1 MNKIFWSL
9 PIFVFVCFLFA
20 CDADYQE
27 PAQIRTYTPL
37 IKSDIPYAEN
47 MDPYYLQNPEI
58 NSSWLSNKKKYV
70 DFCYSWLNRS
80 DSSYINITLSI
91 AESIDDAGLVL
102 EDKIQLQKNYWGEY
116 IEPDFLNA
124 DELPVA
130 GTKSIGKGRLF
141 LRDNIVVSIKTGFQ
155 YSDIYSLE
163 MPNYSIPELAF
174 AVDKKIKQS
183 KTYHSANEFIPVI
196 KDIVFEKYPVPY
208 AEFVK
213 VNLHVEPTVSIL
225 HSTFC
230 FPPSIFYASTVTSG
244 SIMLDS
250 FNKVEGNEYRLCV
263 SVVSK
268 EGFCADSIF
277 VIQLQ
282 P

>member
-1 MNKIFWSL
+1 MNKIAWSF
-9 PIFVFVCFLFA
+9 IFFILVSFLSA

-47 MDPYYLQNPEI
+47 MDPYFMHNPEI
-58 NSSWLSNKKKYV
+58 SPSWLNRNKGYV

-80 DSSYINITLSI
+80 DSSYIKIIISV
-91 AESIDDAGLVL
+91 AESIDDAGFVL

-116 IEPDFLNA
+116 FDHDFLNA

-130 GTKSIGKGRLF
+130 GTKSIGKGQLF

-155 YSDIYSLE
+155 YSDMHSLE
-163 MPNYSIPELAF
+163 APYYSIPDIALAI
-174 AVDKKIKQS
+174 DKKIKQS
-183 KTYHSANEFIPVI
+183 KTYRSANEFIPVI

-208 AEFVK
+208 AEFVN
-213 VNLHVEPTVSIL
+213 VNLLVEPTVSIL

-230 FPPSIFYASTVTSG
+230 FPPSSFYASTVTSG
-244 SIMLDS
+244 YLKLDS
-250 FNKVEGNEYRLCV
+250 LNKVEGNEYRLCV
-263 SVVSK
+263 TVVSK
-268 EGFCADSIF
+268 EGFFADSVF

>member
-1 MNKIFWSL
+1 MNKIFRSL
-9 PIFVFVCFLFA
+9 TIFVFVCFLSA
-20 CDADYQE
+20 CDAGFYE

-47 MDPYYLQNPEI
+47 MDPTFLHNPEI
-58 NSSWLSNKKKYV
+58 NPSRLSNKKKYV
-70 DFCYSWLNRS
+70 DFCYSWLNPS

-91 AESIDDAGLVL
+91 AESIDDASLVL
-102 EDKIQLQKNYWGEY
+102 EDKIQLQKNNWGEF
-116 IEPDFLNA
+116 IEPDYLNA

-130 GTKSIGKGRLF
+130 GSKSLGKGRLF

-155 YSDIYSLE
+155 YSDMYSLAF
-163 MPNYSIPELAF
+163 PNYSITDLAL

-213 VNLHVEPTVSIL
+213 VNLLVEPTVSIL

-230 FPPSIFYASTVTSG
+230 FPPSSFYTSTVTSG
-244 SIMLDS
+244 YLMLDS
-250 FNKVEGNEYRLCV
+250 LNKAESNEYKLCV

-268 EGFCADSIF
+268 EGFCADSVF
-277 VIQLQ
+277 AIQLQ